1 MDIDAWLKERRN
13 IGTVAGLARVTA
25 VSNADHA
32 DVERELRLYIILEA
46 LIANDGNHAA
56 AAKALGAH
64 RHTIARCL
72 RDLGITSWK
81 VRELATTLK
90 SNGGK

>member
-1 MDIDAWLKERRN
+1 MDINAWLEARSTA
-13 IGTVAGLARVTA
+13 GTVAELARRV
-25 VSNADHA
+25 VSCNYA
-32 DVERELRLYIILEA
+32 DVDGDLRRLRVLEV

-81 VRELATTLK
+81 VRELATILN